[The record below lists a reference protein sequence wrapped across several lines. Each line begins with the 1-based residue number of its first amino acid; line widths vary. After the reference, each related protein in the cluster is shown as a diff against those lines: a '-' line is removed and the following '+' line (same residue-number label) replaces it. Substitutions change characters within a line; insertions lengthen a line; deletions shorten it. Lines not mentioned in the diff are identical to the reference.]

1 MKTGKL
7 KIMKTI
13 KKGNEIIRVE
23 DTQAE
28 NMVRIGG
35 WEYCGKEEWKKICK
49 TKTTKNQTSD
59 LEVEEISDN
68 LSDKK
73 KRKLRKENKRKKY
86 ESK

>member
-13 KKGNEIIRVE
+13 KKNGEIKRVE
-23 DTQAE
+23 NSQADT
-28 NMVRIGG
+28 MVTLGG
-35 WEYCGKEEWKKICK
+35 WEYCGKEEWKKIRK
-49 TKTTKNQTSD
+49 TKTVKNKTSD
-59 LEVEEISDN
+59 LEVEEISGN